1 MEGEGEKKTRE
12 DNQFRLY
19 TKEKKVNKSNGII
32 IQGVRE
38 YENTMNKISDKQ
50 EGKGGVDIVNTKDRI
65 RTKIIII

>member
-32 IQGVRE
+32 I
-38 YENTMNKISDKQ
+38 
-50 EGKGGVDIVNTKDRI
+50 
-65 RTKIIII
+65 